1 MANIISSAIVN
12 TPPPNNM
19 ADILNKRN
27 KTHHLDPETDE
38 DMIPMFTHDV
48 NGTSRNNKHLLPRRN
63 WCSIREYHP
72 GTTPPSTPPLSEP
85 ESESD
90 VSPPP
95 PTRLQRTLSLTRGDM
110 GPGKL
115 LRRLS
120 GRGPPPL
127 EDYPAGNRYDS
138 GEPSSP
144 DLPENDGYFPRQSS
158 IPKRAATVGG
168 NGMVGRR
175 HSSLPPSYSSGPL
188 PRPGNFHRRP
198 TNMSEKAA
206 LRGDPD
212 DTSGGHINLEHGLD
226 IVLNCEV
233 NQKDPAGIT
242 VPYRLLLPALFYEGH
257 GDENTAP
264 FRKKSLVSR
273 LTSLTARRR
282 NTLAGT
288 QGQGNWGQ
296 AESVTPSESEGEEES
311 AQPRPRR
318 WSFGITQRRQYR
330 DQTPPRQNGEE
341 REIGDEGTQKGRQ
354 FEHRSQ
360 QIGQSQQPFSMPPRQ
375 QRLYGETD
383 PQSPP
388 DHHGVERGDSV
399 DYHQH
404 LDHSPPN
411 ESNGYPGRRP
421 SKVDR
426 MLGVANLQRN
436 PSTGGVS
443 KIQRSSSAGNGRL
456 SFGRGEDNAE
466 SPERL
471 SYESEEYNDDG
482 DDDDDIDG
490 HEAQEPARNAGGQRI
505 SQGYG
510 GIEAYSEK
518 KGWRKWL
525 DKAKEWE
532 EKSSGR
538 PKSKVAD

>member
-1 MANIISSAIVN
+1 
-12 TPPPNNM
+12 M
-19 ADILNKRN
+19 ADILNRRN

-38 DMIPMFTHDV
+38 DMIPMFNHDV
-48 NGTSRNNKHLLPRRN
+48 NGASRNNKRLLPRRN

-72 GTTPPSTPPLSEP
+72 GSTPPSTPPTSEP
-85 ESESD
+85 ETESD
-90 VSPPP
+90 GSPPP
-95 PTRLQRTLSLTRGDM
+95 RTPLQRTLSLTRNDVK
-110 GPGKL
+110 PGNL

-120 GRGPPPL
+120 GRGPPPSD
-127 EDYPAGNRYDS
+127 DYLANHRYGSD
-138 GEPSSP
+138 EPPSP
-144 DLPENDGYFPRQSS
+144 DSPENDGYFPRQPN
-158 IPKRAATVGG
+158 IPKRATTMNGIGG
-168 NGMVGRR
+168 QR
-175 HSSLPPSYSSGPL
+175 HSSAPLPHSSAPH

-206 LRGDPD
+206 KKGDPGD
-212 DTSGGHINLEHGLD
+212 MSGHVNLEHGLD

-242 VPYRLLLPALFYEGH
+242 APYRLLVPALFYEGH
-257 GDENTAP
+257 GDENTAV

-273 LTSLTARRR
+273 LTSIRGRRR
-282 NTLAGT
+282 NTLAGN
-288 QGQGNWGQ
+288 QGRGNYGQ
-296 AESVTPSESEGEEES
+296 AESLTPSDSEGEEET

-330 DQTPPRQNGEE
+330 DQTPPSERQNGEE
-341 REIGDEGTQKGRQ
+341 LEIGEEGTQKGRQ

-360 QIGQSQQPFSMPPRQ
+360 QIGQPHQQQQPFVMPPRQ
-375 QRLYGETD
+375 QRQHGTD
-383 PQSPP
+383 LGPP
-388 DHHGVERGDSV
+388 TPSDRYNVERGDSV

-404 LDHSPPN
+404 LDHSPSG
-411 ESNGYPGRRP
+411 EANGYPGRRL

-436 PSTGGVS
+436 PSGTRGIS
-443 KIQRSSSAGNGRL
+443 KMQRSSSVGNGYADKKRHTTDTPDRRL
-456 SFGRGEDNAE
+456 SF
-466 SPERL
+466 
-471 SYESEEYNDDG
+471 ESEG
-482 DDDDDIDG
+482 FDDDDDVVDFDDQP
-490 HEAQEPARNAGGQRI
+490 AQSQRI
-505 SQGYG
+505 NRGYS

-538 PKSKVAD
+538 REKIIP